1 MGTTLASALH
11 DTNRNDPIQPC
22 HESASRFT
30 WRQYRISPAVPETTD
45 GRNGL
50 LVFGGSP
57 SPPTLAL
64 TGAALADRSR

>member
-1 MGTTLASALH
+1 MGITFSNALL
-11 DTNRNDPIQPC
+11 DTNRNDPIQAC
-22 HESASRFT
+22 RESAPQFT

-57 SPPTLAL
+57 FPPTLAL
-64 TGAALADRSR
+64 TGAALADQSR